1 MTGRAARAALA
12 ALLLLAPGPPARGA
26 ETVPAEVAGR
36 RYAVPPALLRQ
47 DGVPPPPGGFTQ
59 ALTLQPVWPGL
70 RPPPPGHGLSYA
82 DGLLDIL
89 VQDLSAAT
97 RVEGLAA
104 LPDPRARFLRL
115 WRDSTAD
122 QFALPPGFAL
132 SSLAPVAGAAP
143 PGLLRLGPVPGAEE
157 EIGVF
162 ADAPP
167 GRLSTLMTCRAGL
180 SCQLWWMEQDSAVQ
194 VTFAARLLPDWAAI
208 RSGTA
213 ALLGALRRP

>member
-12 ALLLLAPGPPARGA
+12 ALLLLGPGPPARGA

-47 DGVPPPPGGFTQ
+47 DGIPPPPGGFTQ

-89 VQDLSAAT
+89 VQDLSATT
-97 RVEGLAA
+97 RVAGLAG
-104 LPDPRARFLRL
+104 LPDPQARFLRL

-122 QFALPPGFAL
+122 QFALLPGFAP
-132 SSLAPVAGAAP
+132 SSLAPVAGDAP
-143 PGLLRLGPVPGAEE
+143 PGLLRLGPVPGSDGETS
-157 EIGVF
+157 IF

-167 GRLSTLMTCRAGL
+167 GQLGTVMTCRAES
-180 SCQLWWMEQDSAVQ
+180 SCQLWWREADSAVQ
-194 VTFAARLLPDWAAI
+194 VTFTARLLPDWTAI
-208 RSGTA
+208 RDGTA
-213 ALLGALRRP
+213 ALLATLRRP